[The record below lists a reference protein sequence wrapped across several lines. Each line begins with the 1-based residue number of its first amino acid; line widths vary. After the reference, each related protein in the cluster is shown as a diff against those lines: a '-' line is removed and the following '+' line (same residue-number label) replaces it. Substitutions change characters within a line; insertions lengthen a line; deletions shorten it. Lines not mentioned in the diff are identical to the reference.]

1 VLVEFVQVG
10 FQVSQRRACQA
21 LSYNR
26 STIRYQSR
34 REPQQALRIRLRDL
48 AAARVHYGYRRLHLL
63 LRREGWMINAKR
75 VYRLYKLEGLSLR
88 LKKAR
93 KRVSRLRV
101 VPPRAQRPNER
112 WSVDF
117 VSDRLANG
125 RRFRILTLVDNFS
138 RNSSRVRPALEVDFS
153 LTGRRVVEVLS
164 RLAQEQELPEVI
176 QCDNGTE
183 FTSQA
188 LDEWVHRQGIKLDF
202 SRPGKP
208 TDNGSIES
216 FNGKLRAECLDQH
229 WFSSIQEARSS
240 IEAWRQEY
248 NQERPHRSLQGL
260 TPQEFLAQWA
270 EEERA
275 QNAA

>member
-1 VLVEFVQVG
+1 VEFLQVG
-10 FQVSQRRACQA
+10 FRVSQRRVCQA

-34 REPQQALRIRLRDL
+34 QEPQQALRIRLRDL
-48 AAARVHYGYRRLHLL
+48 ASARVHYGYRRLHLL
-63 LRREGWMINAKR
+63 LRREGWMVNAKR

-112 WSVDF
+112 WSIDF

-138 RNSSRVRPALEVDFS
+138 RVSPALEVDFS

-164 RLAQEQELPEVI
+164 RLASQQELPQVI

-188 LDEWVHRQGIKLDF
+188 IDEWTHRQGIKQGIKLDF

-208 TDNGSIES
+208 TDNGYIES
-216 FNGKLRAECLDQH
+216 FNGKLRAECLNQH
-229 WFSSIQEARSS
+229 WFSSIEEAKTI

-248 NQERPHRSLQGL
+248 NQERPHRSLQGR
-260 TPQEFLAQWA
+260 TPHEYIAHWVVEEAAQE
-270 EEERA
+270 
-275 QNAA
+275 AA

>member
-1 VLVEFVQVG
+1 
-10 FQVSQRRACQA
+10 
-21 LSYNR
+21 LSYNL
-26 STIRYQSR
+26 STIRYRSR
-34 REPQQALRIRLRDL
+34 QEPQQALRIRLRDL
-48 AAARVHYGYRRLHLL
+48 AGARVHYGYRRLHLL
-63 LRREGWMINAKR
+63 LRREGWKINAKR

-88 LKKAR
+88 LKKTR

-101 VPPRAQRPNER
+101 VPPQAQRPHER

-125 RRFRILTLVDNFS
+125 RRFRVFAIVDNFS
-138 RNSSRVRPALEVDFS
+138 RVSPALEVDFS

-164 RLAQEQELPEVI
+164 RLAQEQEMPDVI

-208 TDNGSIES
+208 TDNGFIES
-216 FNGKLRAECLDQH
+216 FNGKLRAECLNQH
-229 WFSSIQEARSS
+229 WFSSIQEARSI
-240 IEAWRQEY
+240 IEAWRREY

-260 TPQEFLAQWA
+260 TPHEFIARWA
-270 EEERA
+270 EGEAA
-275 QNAA
+275 QEAA

>member
-1 VLVEFVQVG
+1 MEFLQVG
-10 FQVSQRRACQA
+10 FRVSQRRACRA
-21 LSYNR
+21 LSYNL
-26 STIRYQSR
+26 STIRYKSH

-63 LRREGWMINAKR
+63 LRREGWKINAKR
-75 VYRLYKLEGLSLR
+75 VYRLYQLEGLSLR
-88 LKKAR
+88 LKKTR

-101 VPPRAQRPNER
+101 VPPQAQRPNER

-117 VSDRLANG
+117 VSDRLASG

-138 RNSSRVRPALEVDFS
+138 RVSPALEVDFS

-164 RLAQEQELPEVI
+164 RLAHEQELPKVI

-188 LDEWVHRQGIKLDF
+188 VDEWTHRQGIKLDF

-208 TDNGSIES
+208 TDNGFIES
-216 FNGKLRAECLDQH
+216 FNGKLRAECLNQH
-229 WFSSIQEARSS
+229 WFSSIQEVKT
-240 IEAWRQEY
+240 IVEAWRQEY
-248 NQERPHRSLQGL
+248 NRERPHRSLQGL
-260 TPQEFLAQWA
+260 TPHEFIDQWA
-270 EEERA
+270 AEE
-275 QNAA
+275 AAHEAA